1 MNNLSSSRESEEIK
15 IEKVIEEVVIEEK
28 VEIDMKPIINQCNQF
43 LLSIEQTY
51 DKRSFKELHDAM
63 IHVISA
69 KRCLEN
75 INLN

>member
-1 MNNLSSSRESEEIK
+1 MNNLSSSREEIK
-15 IEKVIEEVVIEEK
+15 KEIIENVIVEEK
-28 VEIDMKPIINQCNQF
+28 IEIDMKPIINQCNQF
-43 LLSIEQTY
+43 LLSIETTY

-63 IHVISA
+63 IHVMSA

>member
-15 IEKVIEEVVIEEK
+15 IEGVVEEVIVEK
-28 VEIDMKPIINQCNQF
+28 KIEIDMKPIINQCNQF

-51 DKRSFKELHDAM
+51 DKR
-63 IHVISA
+63 
-69 KRCLEN
+69 CLEN